1 MKNFILCIVFA
12 LGSSFSH
19 AQSLSISE
27 TSATQNN
34 GINQYSVAGHQVGIS
49 NNSLSFT
56 NQAVSSHI
64 NSLTAISAALA
75 GSGVTVHA
83 GNGVALY
90 DALYNLK
97 GNDASAKIYAKL
109 NGAFIVRENIAN
121 FLFYDSMG
129 KIKQSV
135 SNSSQSTEGESVS
148 ELAADP
154 AFKTIVL
161 YNPKIVQDGKEGSRA
176 KIVHKNWTTSNI
188 YFSSE
193 RAIRVVKVSDNGQF
207 IGIVTYR
214 PGTEDQVILTDR
226 FGNDLV
232 QISFDQ
238 SVEDVVISD
247 DGEHITLRSNG
258 RVGVYSTTSG
268 ERIGSTSFRSRLY
281 FAEYIPEDET
291 LIALTASQAGSV
303 LEDVELHA
311 INISARSIERNG
323 YNSQLSITDLLP
335 LDLNRTSSF
344 RYTLSGMNKTLSLKV
359 QF

>member
-1 MKNFILCIVFA
+1 
-12 LGSSFSH
+12 
-19 AQSLSISE
+19 
-27 TSATQNN
+27 
-34 GINQYSVAGHQVGIS
+34 
-49 NNSLSFT
+49 
-56 NQAVSSHI
+56 
-64 NSLTAISAALA
+64 
-75 GSGVTVHA
+75 
-83 GNGVALY
+83 
-90 DALYNLK
+90 
-97 GNDASAKIYAKL
+97 
-109 NGAFIVRENIAN
+109 
-121 FLFYDSMG
+121 
-129 KIKQSV
+129 
-135 SNSSQSTEGESVS
+135 
-148 ELAADP
+148 
-154 AFKTIVL
+154 VL

-188 YFSSE
+188 YFNSE

-291 LIALTASQAGSV
+291 LIALTASQIGSV
-303 LEDVELHA
+303 LENVELHA
-311 INISARSIERNG
+311 INIAARSIERKS
-323 YNSQLSITDLLP
+323 YDSQLSITDLLP
-335 LDLNRTSSF
+335 LDLSRTGSF